1 MSRFTTWYMATFA
14 TMAALV
20 HDPYA
25 TAKRLAPA
33 RTQRGGG
40 SSSIE
45 TLIIIGAIA
54 LLAAVVVVIVRA
66 FVLSKDPSSP

>member
-1 MSRFTTWYMATFA
+1 MSSFTTWYMATVA
-14 TMAALV
+14 TLAALF
-20 HDPYA
+20 HDPYT
-25 TAKRLAPA
+25 TAKRLVPV

-54 LLAAVVVVIVRA
+54 LLAAAVVVIVRA
-66 FVLSKDPSSP
+66 FVLSKDPSS